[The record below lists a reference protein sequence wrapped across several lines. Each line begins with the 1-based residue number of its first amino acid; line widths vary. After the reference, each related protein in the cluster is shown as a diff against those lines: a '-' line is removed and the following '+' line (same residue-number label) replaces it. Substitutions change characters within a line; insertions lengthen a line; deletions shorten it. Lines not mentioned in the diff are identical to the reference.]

1 MAAEGISGGPTE
13 GAAPA
18 EGVDRPAAD
27 DARPAAERP
36 RPAFYALAPGGLRDV
51 VNVLHPPYTLWHVA
65 NVALGAAVA
74 VHVYPVRVAAA
85 VGAFFLAVGIGAH
98 CLDELNGRPLGTR
111 LSQRA
116 LAAMAVGGLG
126 GALAIGIVG
135 VFVVSPTL
143 IPLILFGAF
152 IAPAYNLELFGGRF
166 HTDFWLAASWG
177 GFSALTGWWVNA
189 LGVHSVREALAAAA
203 VVLACYTLTRVQRRL
218 STPVRELRRRTV
230 AVEGEQRLADGTVRQ
245 IDRDLMTG
253 PLDGGLRGLSLAVPL
268 LAFAALVV
276 RL

>member
-1 MAAEGISGGPTE
+1 L
-13 GAAPA
+13 
-18 EGVDRPAAD
+18 
-27 DARPAAERP
+27 AAERPP
-36 RPAFYALAPGGLRDV
+36 RPAFYALAPGGARDV
-51 VNVLHPPYTLWHVA
+51 VNVLHLPYTVWHVA

-74 VHVYPVRVAAA
+74 AHVYPVRVLAAMA
-85 VGAFFLAVGIGAH
+85 AFFLAVGVGAH

-111 LSQRA
+111 LSERA
-116 LAAMAVGGLG
+116 LVAMAAVGLG

-189 LGVHSVREALAAAA
+189 LGVHSAREAVAAAA
-203 VVLACYTLTRVQRRL
+203 VVVACYTLTRVQRVL
-218 STPVRELRRRTV
+218 STPVRELRRRTESV
-230 AVEGEQRLADGTVRQ
+230 TGEQRLTDGRVRTL
-245 IDRDLMTG
+245 DRDYMTG
-253 PLDGGLRGLSLAVPL
+253 PLDTALRGIALAVPL
-268 LAFAALVV
+268 LAVAGLVL